1 LIFGRLG
8 DPATSVALQSP
19 SFDGRQQLLLMRE
32 NSLTTAMKNELL
44 RCVVG
49 LEISTLCL
57 HLTNQS
63 ENLGKTPMTAATET
77 NATETMGF
85 QTEAKKLLHLM
96 IHSLYSNR
104 EIFLRELI
112 SNASDAIDKH
122 RFAVIENSKLA
133 EGVAE
138 YQIQVGVD
146 DTAKTV
152 TISDNGIGMSRDE
165 VIEHLGT
172 IAKSGTAAF
181 LDNLSGDD
189 KKDSQLI
196 GQFGVGFYSAFIV
209 ADRVEVITR
218 KAGTSSADA
227 THWESAG
234 EAEFSVTATEREQS
248 GTTVVLH
255 LKSDADEF
263 ASEYRIRSVI
273 KKYSDHISV
282 PVMMPKVAEAPAD
295 DADSDV
301 AEAAAVEWEAV
312 NEAQALWTRSRSEVS
327 DEEYQAFYKHISH
340 DFEDPAT
347 WSHNRVEGKLE
358 YTSLLYIPAKAPFD
372 LWNREGARGLKL
384 YVQRTFIMDDAE
396 QFLPLYLRFVKG
408 VLDSNDLPLNVSREI
423 LQQDSNVESMKS
435 AMSKRILDM
444 LQKMSTSQPEQYQ
457 QFWDTFGEVLK
468 EGPAEDFANKEKVAK
483 LLRFASTHTDTP
495 EHSVS
500 LTDYCERLSEGQ
512 DAIWYVVAE
521 NHATA
526 KNSPHLEVFRKKG
539 IEVLLLSDRID
550 EWLMSHLMEFDGKEL
565 KDVARGSLEFDGD
578 NEEEKAA
585 LESAGK
591 THEGLIERMKT
602 ALGDKVA
609 EVRPTLRLTE
619 SPACLVVGEH
629 EMGAQMRRIME
640 AAGQAVPDAPPTL
653 ELNTE
658 HPLIQ
663 RLDQES
669 DEERFADLTQILF
682 DQATLAEGSTLDD
695 PATYVS
701 RLNKLLLE
709 MSQ

>member
-1 LIFGRLG
+1 
-8 DPATSVALQSP
+8 
-19 SFDGRQQLLLMRE
+19 MRE
-32 NSLTTAMKNELL
+32 DLLKAGIKNAAL
-44 RCVVG
+44 RYVVG
-49 LEISTLCL
+49 LEIWTICL
-57 HLTNQS
+57 HFSTYC
-63 ENLGKTPMTAATET
+63 ENLGKPPMTAATET

-122 RFAVIENSKLA
+122 RFAVIENGKLA

-146 DTAKTV
+146 GDANTV

-209 ADRVEVITR
+209 ADRVEVVTR
-218 KAGTSSADA
+218 KAGTASSEA

-234 EAEFSVTATEREQS
+234 EAEFSVTASDRDTS
-248 GTTVVLH
+248 GTTVILH

-263 ASEYRIRSVI
+263 ASEFRIRSVI

-282 PVMMPKVAEAPAD
+282 PVMMLKVPDMPAGDDEAEDAEAPPA
-295 DADSDV
+295 
-301 AEAAAVEWEAV
+301 EWEAV
-312 NEAQALWTRSRSEVS
+312 NEAQALWTRSRTDVS
-327 DEEYQAFYKHISH
+327 DDEYQAFYKHISH

-444 LQKMSTSQPEQYQ
+444 LQKMATSEPEQYQ

-468 EGPAEDFANKEKVAK
+468 EGPAEDFANKEKIAK
-483 LLRFASTHTDTP
+483 LLRFASTHNDAP
-495 EHSVS
+495 EHTVS
-500 LTDYCERLSEGQ
+500 LPEYCERLPEGQ

-565 KDVARGSLEFDGD
+565 KDVARGSLEFDTE

-585 LESAGK
+585 LETASK
-591 THEGLIERMKT
+591 THESLIERMKEV
-602 ALGDKVA
+602 LGSKVA

-658 HPLIQ
+658 HPLIL

-669 DEERFADLTQILF
+669 DEQRFADLTQILF
-682 DQATLAEGSTLDD
+682 DQATLAEGSTLED

-709 MSQ
+709 MAQ